1 LIILDFSGRF
11 IELGREKNGPKG
23 RLEKIIEWM
32 QSRRDIDKFVFGQI
46 VDAWYGPFDEMDEL

>member
-1 LIILDFSGRF
+1 MPGF